1 MSKST
6 RNFIIVILAFVLVF
20 ALLPSFKNALSGL
33 SEENTDESTA
43 IDESNEESSDI
54 DMESSEEESSEEE
67 SSEESTEEE
76 TIVRATYEL
85 DYMLNPDETSYAVT
99 GFANISGAENG
110 IELVIPSEHD
120 GLPVTVIET
129 DAFGE
134 NDNII
139 SVSIPET
146 IKSIGSGAFE
156 NCSNLSYIYFNAAE
170 MNDLTVSPFMFSGHG
185 SDGITVL
192 IGNKVARVPN
202 YLFGPNYPGYDHSP
216 HITSVNFEENSICTE
231 IGSGSFYYNMGLN
244 FTAPSSLVK
253 VGSNGL
259 ICVGSSTFD
268 FSACREV
275 LTFEGETFAHFYNFT
290 VYVSQEHYKAYRN
303 LPIFSSYQDR
313 IFVK

>member
-6 RNFIIVILAFVLVF
+6 KNFIIVILAFVLVF

-54 DMESSEEESSEEE
+54 DMESSEEESSEE
-67 SSEESTEEE
+67 STEEE

-85 DYMLNPDETSYAVT
+85 DYMLNPDEASYAVT

-129 DAFGE
+129 DAFND

-139 SVSIPET
+139 SVSIPES
-146 IKSIGSGAFE
+146 IKSIGSAAFE

-170 MNDLTVSPFMFSGHG
+170 MNDLNASPFMSSGHG

-202 YLFGPNYPGYDHSP
+202 YLFGPNFPGYSYSP
-216 HITSVNFEENSICTE
+216 HIISVNFEENSICTE
-231 IGSGSFYYNMGLN
+231 IGSGSFYYNQGIN

-253 VGSNGL
+253 VGSAGL
-259 ICVGSSTFD
+259 TTIGGSTFD

-275 LTFEGETFAHFYNFT
+275 LTFEGQTISHVINFT
-290 VYVSQEHYKAYRN
+290 VYVSQEHYEAYRN
-303 LPIFSSYQDR
+303 LPIFSVYQNR
-313 IFVK
+313 IIVK